1 MHERNSCFT
10 ISPIRDKLNRRILLL
25 HSDALPTIDH
35 AAQPLAQFDPAAH
48 HVLQTLTSNDVLIY
62 LHAGLASTSGTTAWG
77 VRAFRRA
84 LDACA
89 LHDHQIP
96 AECLAVHVSFVSRAH
111 ASVAAR
117 FAGAFTSQ
125 LYAKMRYCDLL
136 SDLEEDLGVDST
148 LLGLHRVDFDYDNV
162 MRAWVGRQ
170 FDPADG
176 NATTVTDLASQPHS
190 QKLDPSKPLIDVSAI
205 SFTTETESEEHLENA
220 EPRMIEEP

>member
-1 MHERNSCFT
+1 MHQHTSCFT
-10 ISPIRDKLNRRILLL
+10 VSPIRDKLNRRIVLL
-25 HSDALPTIDH
+25 HSEALPTSEH
-35 AAQPLAQFDPAAH
+35 AAQPLAQFDPAAQD
-48 HVLQTLTSNDVLIY
+48 VLQTLTSNDVLIY

-84 LDACA
+84 VDDCG

-117 FAGAFTSQ
+117 FAGAFASQ

-136 SDLEEDLGVDST
+136 ADVEEELGVDST

-170 FDPADG
+170 FDQEQG
-176 NATTVTDLASQPHS
+176 NGTTVTELASQPHS

-205 SFTTETESEEHLENA
+205 SFATEAESDEHVANP